1 MKTVKNMKQSRFILF
16 VLSFLMMSIGNVYA
30 QNIIVTGTV
39 LDSTGE
45 PVIGANVKVAGNSS
59 VGTITDFEGN
69 FSLSLP
75 ADTKKLEISYIG
87 MLSQET
93 VIKPGTPVK
102 VILKEDTEELDEVVV
117 IGYGTVKKRD
127 LTGSM
132 TSIKQADI
140 VAVPTTNA
148 LESLQG
154 KVAGLDM
161 TKSSGQTGSGLSF
174 SIRGNRSLNA
184 SNAPLIIVDGVP
196 YGTDIDINPNV
207 IESMEILKDASSTAI
222 YGSRGA
228 NGVILITTK
237 KGAVG
242 KTKVS
247 YNGYYSSN
255 SVAAY
260 PDRMNLSEWAD
271 FKREAYRTDGQWAS
285 PEDDAKIFGSAYD
298 AIKANQN
305 VDWVDVL
312 MQTGSQMS
320 HSINISNGTEKTT
333 FNLAFE
339 YMSEDGLV
347 KLDNMDRY
355 NATLSL
361 SHKLTDNLKLNAN
374 VVYTYLDQNI
384 RRDPFNRSIYYA
396 PYGDVYNEDGSINV
410 LPFNDGQTISP
421 IAEEVPGAYKNN
433 RLTSHLVGNV
443 GATWNIIKDLTLTST
458 FGFDKKDVRTGH
470 FADTY
475 TLDGA
480 GNYSL
485 ADVINHSDVNWS
497 WENTLAYSFT
507 LGKHN
512 LSLMAGNALYKNV
525 AEEYKGAGHNLI
537 SSTMLFYNLGGLQ
550 DSQQISSNYVQTTM
564 ASFFGRI
571 NYKFNEKY
579 LMTVTLRQDGSS
591 VLAKDH
597 QWGFFPSVALAWRM
611 NEENFLKNIEQ
622 LSNLKLRLSYGIS
635 GNSAVSAYQTQGGL
649 GKTMYAYLINNT
661 ENGAY
666 GYYPALT
673 PNYNLGWEKT
683 ATANIGIDF
692 GFFNNRISGSL
703 DIYQQKTS
711 DLLMQKKVPSST
723 GYSLAWDNVGKTENK
738 GVELVINTQNFNQ
751 KDFSWN
757 TDYTFTLNREKITEL
772 ADGTDRDISNG
783 WFVGH
788 SIKTHYGL
796 EKIGIWQLDEAEE
809 AAKYGEK
816 PGRIKIKDQN
826 KDGSIDNDNDR
837 VILGSETPD
846 FVMGL
851 NNTFKYKNFDLRVFM
866 YCIIKNSNRG
876 IGIQNRD
883 EGTVSNVIFSN
894 ILVDCMFYSDVWWG
908 KAEPIYVTSYPRAV
922 GNHKDAGWR
931 FPKGATKGHSG
942 EVSNIFFNQIKCT
955 SENGI
960 FVGGDTP
967 EKVHHIYFDEI
978 DVKLLKRTGYE
989 GGVYDKR
996 PCNGDGFVYDKTYAF
1011 YLDTAS
1017 DIRITGC
1024 NIYWAFPQLTQAGGD
1039 IKEKNTIRVK
1049 INKK

>member
-1 MKTVKNMKQSRFILF
+1 MQNNTSRFLQKKRALSLLGGLF
-16 VLSFLMMSIGNVYA
+16 ITASVFG
-30 QNIIVTGTV
+30 QNLTVTGTV
-39 LDSTGE
+39 KDVTGE
-45 PVIGANVKVAGNSS
+45 PVIGANVIQE
-59 VGTITDFEGN
+59 GTSNGSITDIDGK
-69 FSLSLP
+69 FSLSIPKGSVLV
-75 ADTKKLEISYIG
+75 ISYIG
-87 MLSQET
+87 YASQNVT
-93 VIKPGTPVK
+93 VTGNQPL
-102 VILKEDTEELDEVVV
+102 VITLKDDTELLDEVV
-117 IGYGTVKKRD
+117 GYGTMKKSD
-127 LTGSM
+127 LTGAVGSVGAKDM
-132 TSIKQADI
+132 KNSPISNVGQA
-140 VAVPTTNA
+140 
-148 LESLQG
+148 LQG
-154 KVAGLDM
+154 KVAGLQIID
-161 TKSSGQTGSGLSF
+161 SGKPGDNVTIRVRGIGS
-174 SIRGNRSLNA
+174 IND
-184 SNAPLIIVDGVP
+184 SNPLIVIDGVP
-196 YGTDIDINPNV
+196 TDLGLNSINMADV
-207 IESMEILKDASSTAI
+207 ERVDVLKDASATAI

-271 FKREAYRTDGQWAS
+271 FKREAYRTDGQWAG

-305 VDWVDVL
+305 VDWVDML

-485 ADVINHSDVNWS
+485 ADVTNHSDVNWS

-550 DSQQISSNYVQTTM
+550 DSQQISSNDVQTTM

-772 ADGTDRDISNG
+772 AGGIDRDISNG

-826 KDGSIDNDNDR
+826 KDGSIDNDNDP

-866 YCIIKNSNRG
+866 YWRQGQMLHSEANGYGSYRIQGDPGIKVNYWTPENPTNEFPRPEKSYSDSSKLDG
-876 IGIQNRD
+876 SYLKIKEITLGYQLPKSWI
-883 EGTVSNVIFSN
+883 EKIHASN
-894 ILVDCMFYSDVWWG
+894 IR
-908 KAEPIYVTSYPRAV
+908 IYCSLKNFFTFSHLDDYDPERGGSLSYPMTKQAV
-922 GNHKDAGWR
+922 
-931 FPKGATKGHSG
+931 F
-942 EVSNIFFNQIKCT
+942 
-955 SENGI
+955 GI
-960 FVGGDTP
+960 NVDF
-967 EKVHHIYFDEI
+967 
-978 DVKLLKRTGYE
+978 
-989 GGVYDKR
+989 
-996 PCNGDGFVYDKTYAF
+996 
-1011 YLDTAS
+1011 
-1017 DIRITGC
+1017 
-1024 NIYWAFPQLTQAGGD
+1024 
-1039 IKEKNTIRVK
+1039 
-1049 INKK
+1049 

>member
-1 MKTVKNMKQSRFILF
+1 MKTMKNMKQSRFILF
-16 VLSFLMMSIGNVYA
+16 VLSFLVMSVGNVYA
-30 QNIIVTGTV
+30 QNVTVTGTV

-45 PVIGANVKVAGNSS
+45 PVIGANVKVAGKSS
-59 VGTITDFEGN
+59 IGTITDFEGN
-69 FSLSLP
+69 FSLSVP

-87 MLSQET
+87 MLSQEA

-140 VAVPTTNA
+140 IAVPMTNA

-247 YNGYYSSN
+247 YNGYYSIN

-271 FKREAYRTDGQWAS
+271 FKREAYRTDGQWGG

-298 AIKANQN
+298 AVKSNQN
-305 VDWVDVL
+305 VDWVDML

-320 HSINISNGTEKTT
+320 HSVNISNGTEKTT

-347 KLDNMDRY
+347 KMDDMDRY

-458 FGFDKKDVRTGH
+458 FGFDKKDIRTGH

-485 ADVINHSDVNWS
+485 ADATNHSDVNWS

-512 LSLMAGNALYKNV
+512 LGLMAGNALYKNV

-550 DSQQISSNYVQTTM
+550 DSQQISSSYVQTTM

-597 QWGFFPSVALAWRM
+597 QWGVFPSVALAWRM
-611 NEENFLKNIEQ
+611 NEENFLKNVEQ

-837 VILGSETPD
+837 IILGSETPD

-866 YCIIKNSNRG
+866 YWRQGQMLHSEANGYGSYRIQGDPGIKVNYWTPENPTNEFPRPEKSYSDSSKLDALG
-876 IGIQNRD
+876 YVDGSYLKIKEITLGYQLPKSWIGKIHA
-883 EGTVSNVIFSN
+883 SN
-894 ILVDCMFYSDVWWG
+894 IR
-908 KAEPIYVTSYPRAV
+908 IYCSLKNFFTFSHLDNYDPERGGSLSYPMTKQAV
-922 GNHKDAGWR
+922 
-931 FPKGATKGHSG
+931 F
-942 EVSNIFFNQIKCT
+942 
-955 SENGI
+955 GI
-960 FVGGDTP
+960 NVDF
-967 EKVHHIYFDEI
+967 
-978 DVKLLKRTGYE
+978 
-989 GGVYDKR
+989 
-996 PCNGDGFVYDKTYAF
+996 
-1011 YLDTAS
+1011 
-1017 DIRITGC
+1017 
-1024 NIYWAFPQLTQAGGD
+1024 
-1039 IKEKNTIRVK
+1039 
-1049 INKK
+1049 

>member
-1 MKTVKNMKQSRFILF
+1 MKQSRFILF

-75 ADTKKLEISYIG
+75 ADIKKLEISYIG

-271 FKREAYRTDGQWAS
+271 FKREAYRTDGQWAG

-305 VDWVDVL
+305 VDWVDML

-485 ADVINHSDVNWS
+485 ADVTNHSDVNWS

-537 SSTMLFYNLGGLQ
+537 SSTC
-550 DSQQISSNYVQTTM
+550 
-564 ASFFGRI
+564 
-571 NYKFNEKY
+571 
-579 LMTVTLRQDGSS
+579 
-591 VLAKDH
+591 
-597 QWGFFPSVALAWRM
+597 WR
-611 NEENFLKNIEQ
+611 N
-622 LSNLKLRLSYGIS
+622 
-635 GNSAVSAYQTQGGL
+635 
-649 GKTMYAYLINNT
+649 
-661 ENGAY
+661 
-666 GYYPALT
+666 
-673 PNYNLGWEKT
+673 
-683 ATANIGIDF
+683 
-692 GFFNNRISGSL
+692 
-703 DIYQQKTS
+703 
-711 DLLMQKKVPSST
+711 
-723 GYSLAWDNVGKTENK
+723 
-738 GVELVINTQNFNQ
+738 
-751 KDFSWN
+751 
-757 TDYTFTLNREKITEL
+757 
-772 ADGTDRDISNG
+772 
-783 WFVGH
+783 
-788 SIKTHYGL
+788 
-796 EKIGIWQLDEAEE
+796 
-809 AAKYGEK
+809 
-816 PGRIKIKDQN
+816 
-826 KDGSIDNDNDR
+826 
-837 VILGSETPD
+837 
-846 FVMGL
+846 
-851 NNTFKYKNFDLRVFM
+851 
-866 YCIIKNSNRG
+866 
-876 IGIQNRD
+876 
-883 EGTVSNVIFSN
+883 
-894 ILVDCMFYSDVWWG
+894 
-908 KAEPIYVTSYPRAV
+908 
-922 GNHKDAGWR
+922 
-931 FPKGATKGHSG
+931 
-942 EVSNIFFNQIKCT
+942 
-955 SENGI
+955 
-960 FVGGDTP
+960 
-967 EKVHHIYFDEI
+967 
-978 DVKLLKRTGYE
+978 
-989 GGVYDKR
+989 
-996 PCNGDGFVYDKTYAF
+996 
-1011 YLDTAS
+1011 
-1017 DIRITGC
+1017 
-1024 NIYWAFPQLTQAGGD
+1024 
-1039 IKEKNTIRVK
+1039 
-1049 INKK
+1049 